1 MAQRSLPTPTDA
13 FSILSDE
20 ALLRQPKLFELGV
33 APFSSSTLW
42 RKVKS
47 KEFPAPIKVSPQI
60 TAWRV
65 GDIRQWLKCPGD
77 FVARCSKSMREP
89 GKEGAK

>member
-1 MAQRSLPTPTDA
+1 MAQKSPPAPADA

-20 ALLRQPKLFELGV
+20 ALLRQPKLAEFGV
-33 APFSSSTLW
+33 APFSASTLW

-47 KEFPAPIKVSPQI
+47 KEFPAPIKVSAQI

-65 GDIRQWLKCPGD
+65 GDIRNWLRGLGP
-77 FVARCSKSMREP
+77 
-89 GKEGAK
+89 